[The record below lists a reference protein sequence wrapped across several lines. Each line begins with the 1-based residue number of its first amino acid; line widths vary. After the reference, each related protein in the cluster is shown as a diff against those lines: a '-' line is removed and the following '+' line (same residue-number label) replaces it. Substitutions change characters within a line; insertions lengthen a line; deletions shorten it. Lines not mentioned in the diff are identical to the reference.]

1 MNFYSRTK
9 LLIDKVITRSKYKC
23 DIKASQNI
31 PKPSCKRNDAKLFM

>member
-23 DIKASQNI
+23 DIKASQEEHS
-31 PKPSCKRNDAKLFM
+31 KTQLQKK